1 MRKQKFV
8 FFTFFLFC
16 AFSINAEL
24 YISPSEN
31 DLTDILQWRV
41 SFSDSVEFSN
51 PEYDDE
57 HWKDGKIVGLW
68 KLDENK
74 AKGVRWY
81 RSKIFISEYIPFTK
95 NLAIFVPIVI
105 SACEVYW
112 DGVKIGESGLVA
124 NDKNIEI
131 TGKSAMI
138 FNIPQEYSS
147 TGEHLLAFRISNFGA
162 ISGIVEESP
171 KIGFLTNIV
180 NNTSKTLAVSFFIV
194 GILLATALFNVVFIE
209 KSLNIKAHIT
219 YVVLSICCCGHI
231 LNSVLTSVFSVS
243 LQNYYSMALIGDV
256 FWLGILSL
264 LPIYLY
270 LIFNDKRWKAKSSVI
285 FAVCVI
291 LVIFPRI
298 SIYDVVPI
306 STLWFW
312 DFANKIFAAA
322 SVILS
327 IIITVQAS
335 FQKKKH
341 ARMLFVG
348 LILFAIGIFGSLFFH
363 YINAWSTGFAY
374 LSIFMT
380 IVIGRFFLDEMR
392 KKSALEIKNARLE
405 IELLKRHIQPHFL
418 LNSLNSIVAWIEEE
432 PKTAIKLVNE
442 LSEEL
447 RRLMTFAERKTVSLF
462 EEISL
467 CRAHIQVMNLR
478 KEKKIKF
485 EVQGNIDRIII
496 PPLILHTALE
506 NGITH
511 GFIKKDTGT
520 FYLKVEKTGKKINI
534 LLENDGDNKISQ
546 NKKNSGTGNKYIIQ
560 RLIEFYGKDFK
571 FVSQPKTDGWQ
582 VIFEIPDNI
591 NQRGEE

>member
-1 MRKQKFV
+1 
-8 FFTFFLFC
+8 
-16 AFSINAEL
+16 
-24 YISPSEN
+24 
-31 DLTDILQWRV
+31 
-41 SFSDSVEFSN
+41 
-51 PEYDDE
+51 
-57 HWKDGKIVGLW
+57 
-68 KLDENK
+68 
-74 AKGVRWY
+74 
-81 RSKIFISEYIPFTK
+81 
-95 NLAIFVPIVI
+95 
-105 SACEVYW
+105 
-112 DGVKIGESGLVA
+112 
-124 NDKNIEI
+124 
-131 TGKSAMI
+131 
-138 FNIPQEYSS
+138 
-147 TGEHLLAFRISNFGA
+147 
-162 ISGIVEESP
+162 
-171 KIGFLTNIV
+171 
-180 NNTSKTLAVSFFIV
+180 
-194 GILLATALFNVVFIE
+194 
-209 KSLNIKAHIT
+209 
-219 YVVLSICCCGHI
+219 
-231 LNSVLTSVFSVS
+231 
-243 LQNYYSMALIGDV
+243 
-256 FWLGILSL
+256 
-264 LPIYLY
+264 
-270 LIFNDKRWKAKSSVI
+270 
-285 FAVCVI
+285 
-291 LVIFPRI
+291 
-298 SIYDVVPI
+298 
-306 STLWFW
+306 
-312 DFANKIFAAA
+312 
-322 SVILS
+322 
-327 IIITVQAS
+327 
-335 FQKKKH
+335 
-341 ARMLFVG
+341 
-348 LILFAIGIFGSLFFH
+348 
-363 YINAWSTGFAY
+363 
-374 LSIFMT
+374 
-380 IVIGRFFLDEMR
+380 
-392 KKSALEIKNARLE
+392 LEIKNARLE